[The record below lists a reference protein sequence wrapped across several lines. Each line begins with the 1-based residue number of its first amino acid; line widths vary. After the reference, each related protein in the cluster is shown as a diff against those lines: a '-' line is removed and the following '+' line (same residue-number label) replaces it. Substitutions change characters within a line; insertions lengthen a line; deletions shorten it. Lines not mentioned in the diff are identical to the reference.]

1 MCTIVWQIVKR
12 STYTCRL
19 NLISEDLAIP
29 NMSGTIRSRQRI
41 GLQRCPSQ
49 TANIYEKDLGLI
61 KNGQKI
67 RVKVAALPNQSFEGK
82 IAQVGTS
89 VQGETRVV
97 PMQAEISNPRGF
109 LKPGIF
115 AELEVITDR
124 TAASLLAKSR
134 SCK

>member
-1 MCTIVWQIVKR
+1 
-12 STYTCRL
+12 
-19 NLISEDLAIP
+19 
-29 NMSGTIRSRQRI
+29 MSGTIRSRQRI